1 MVFAACRTRGI
12 PAVTVAPLAMGAALL
27 YFHPRG
33 MSFEQYFRVEGQP
46 RQEQLA
52 RFIAGLSP
60 AMLQRNYLV
69 VPEAVNFSE
78 ERGPSTAMG
87 CELCAGVMGTE
98 VLKILLKR
106 GPLRAA
112 PWGVHYDAYRQKAV
126 RTWRPFGNA
135 NPLQRLLL
143 ALIRRQLRGKTS

>member
-1 MVFAACRTRGI
+1 
-12 PAVTVAPLAMGAALL
+12 
-27 YFHPRG
+27 
-33 MSFEQYFRVEGQP
+33 MSFEQYFRLEGQP
-46 RQEQLA
+46 RPEQLA

-87 CELCAGVMGTE
+87 CELCAGVLGTE

-112 PWGVHYDAYRQKAV
+112 PWGVHYDAYRQ
-126 RTWRPFGNA
+126 
-135 NPLQRLLL
+135 
-143 ALIRRQLRGKTS
+143 